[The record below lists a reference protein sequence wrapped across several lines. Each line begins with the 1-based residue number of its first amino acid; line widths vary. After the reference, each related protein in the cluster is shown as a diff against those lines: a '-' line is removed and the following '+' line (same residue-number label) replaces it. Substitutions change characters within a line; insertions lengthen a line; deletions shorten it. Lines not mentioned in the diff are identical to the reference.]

1 MVCGFIPPKHIIEK
15 YLKPNGLPEHL
26 IDEIPCGHYVG
37 PGLTNR
43 IFPKPVV
50 EQFVEERRPKSLDK
64 KSYGEEEGIK
74 VSAAN
79 VIDVL
84 KQIAS
89 ALEQLATPV
98 VPKPVSSAPEPEKG
112 ERVYTTREAA
122 ILLHRHPD
130 VVREYCRKGLLGKRD
145 ASRKWVIR
153 HREIESFREGR
164 IMVHGQGAA

>member
-1 MVCGFIPPKHIIEK
+1 MIFIPPKHIIEK

-64 KSYGEEEGIK
+64 
-74 VSAAN
+74 
-79 VIDVL
+79 
-84 KQIAS
+84 
-89 ALEQLATPV
+89 QLATPV
-98 VPKPVSSAPEPEKG
+98 VPKPVFSAPEPEKG